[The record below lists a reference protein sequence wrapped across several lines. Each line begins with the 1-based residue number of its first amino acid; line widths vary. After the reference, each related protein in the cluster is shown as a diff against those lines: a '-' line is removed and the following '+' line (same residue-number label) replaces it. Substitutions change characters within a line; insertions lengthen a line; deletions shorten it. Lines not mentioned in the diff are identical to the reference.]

1 MDKTKVI
8 RTVTLIKSLGFY
20 NKKFKKKK
28 EFTIPLTSNGLILL
42 THVKPVANGIDITGV
57 TEIKEILYIDEEVEH
72 GLLDGDIAVFLQM
85 EIGGELS
92 FLIHTRRKMR
102 MLIYEKIDN
111 RRARLKKIKK
121 LKEGTIK
128 KTS

>member
-1 MDKTKVI
+1 MDKIKVI

-42 THVKPVANGIDITGV
+42 THVRLVANGIDITGV
-57 TEIKEILYIDEEVEH
+57 TEIREILYIDEEVER

-121 LKEGTIK
+121 LKKSIIK